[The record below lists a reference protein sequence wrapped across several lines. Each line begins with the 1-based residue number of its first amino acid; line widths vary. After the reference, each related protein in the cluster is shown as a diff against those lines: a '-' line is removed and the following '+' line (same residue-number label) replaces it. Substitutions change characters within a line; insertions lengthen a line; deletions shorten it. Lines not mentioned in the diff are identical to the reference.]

1 MPPWW
6 SGDRSPR
13 DVGNLGA
20 RARLVQTT
28 AAGKKLDTAED
39 GVTVREAKHAKLTT
53 KRKTKTPDA
62 PPEPEASDAEIF
74 DYFMKVGAEFKGQLQ
89 SCYDLRGK
97 GVEGNISIDP
107 GQIMLPGATCS
118 VSVSAKATS
127 SKAMLLTMTAHPRQD
142 NDKPMSFATLLGAF
156 RTLDVSVA
164 AEVGF
169 AAPQVLPD
177 IPDGLAEIASWELE
191 AKATARAEAKY
202 SGEYMQVSD
211 PTPRFYKQDEVRTLL
226 KRDFAQVRS
235 GETSKARAKQ
245 AACAFCNQNRQ
256 YFGEASYDS
265 FFGGHVGSG
274 KLIAQLERGVMAIYA
289 KALRDRRQPSSSESG
304 IIAVAYAHISDLQ
317 PFLESFP
324 FREYCSLRIW
334 GHRGEASAG
343 ISAEASFKAKMEI
356 GGAQQIGEG
365 MTGVELGDD
374 TEMETSLDE
383 QISAGV
389 SVGGSAKATL
399 VQVGGSI
406 KKTIYRYQ
414 SLTYLNGPARDSK
427 RQLVMTQDTTI
438 TYKQALLD
446 ALKLEVGVE
455 ASAHLGDRG
464 VEGGVGAELQPAW
477 ANQKY
482 NAMSYVSGV
491 AYWFSEG
498 DNPVLHDVGSG
509 YSLGQSCSLSN
520 ILALGAYNSSGELTL
535 KTDPA
540 TAAYCQALGR
550 RLGVT
555 GEQVKGFLQ
564 GGGLSMCE
572 ALSFDP
578 NLQPD
583 AVLIEASFSA
593 RPALKWRKTL
603 RGANTKQIDDFRGA
617 MIEAAKATRARS
629 LEAIRLRYRIADSA
643 NRDETK
649 FKLGFKLLGNGA
661 GIALSSVDR
670 AGSEGVVD
678 LATVWFNELARF
690 NTVKSR
696 NDADWLP
703 VTEAYERAVPPVA
716 LLSQ

>member
-6 SGDRSPR
+6 SGDRSQR

-20 RARLVQTT
+20 RARQVQTT
-28 AAGKKLDTAED
+28 AAGKKIETEEE
-39 GVTVREAKHAKLTT
+39 GVRVREAKHGKLTT
-53 KRKTKTPDA
+53 KRKVKTPDA

-89 SCYDLRGK
+89 SCYDINGK
-97 GVEGNISIDP
+97 GVEGNIAIDP
-107 GQIMLPGATCS
+107 GQIMLPGTTCS
-118 VSVSAKATS
+118 VEVSAKATS

-142 NDKPMSFATLLGAF
+142 NDKPMSFATLLGAY
-156 RTLDVSVA
+156 RTLDVSIA

-169 AAPQVLPD
+169 AAPEVLPE

-211 PTPRFYKQDEVRTLL
+211 PAPRFYKQDQVRTLL
-226 KRDFAQVRS
+226 KEDFAQVRS
-235 GETSKARAKQ
+235 GQTSKAKAKQ

-265 FFGGHVGSG
+265 FFGGHIGSS
-274 KLIAQLERGVMAIYA
+274 KLIKQVERGVMAIYA
-289 KALRDRRQPSSSESG
+289 KALKERRQPNASESAL
-304 IIAVAYAHISDLQ
+304 ISTAHAHISDLQ

-343 ISAEASFKAKMEI
+343 ISAEAKFEAKMEV
-356 GGAQQIGEG
+356 GGAQQFGES
-365 MTGVELGDD
+365 MTGVELDDD
-374 TEMETSLDE
+374 TEVETSIDE

-389 SVGGSAKATL
+389 SVGASAKATL

-414 SLTYLNGPARDSK
+414 SLTYLNGPIRDSK

-446 ALKLEVGVE
+446 ALKLEVEVE
-455 ASAHLGDRG
+455 GSAHHGEHG

-477 ANQKY
+477 ANKKY

-491 AYWFSEG
+491 AYWFSDG
-498 DNPVLHDVGSG
+498 DTPVLHEVGSG
-509 YSLGQSCSLSN
+509 YSLGQSCSLPN
-520 ILALGAYNSSGELTL
+520 ILALGTYNASGAMTL
-535 KTDPA
+535 KTDAA
-540 TAAYCQALGR
+540 TEAYCQALGR
-550 RLGVT
+550 RLGVE
-555 GEQVKGFLQ
+555 GKDVKFFLEN
-564 GGGLSMCE
+564 GGLMMCE

-578 NLQPD
+578 NLEPD

-593 RPALKWRKTL
+593 RPALKWRKV
-603 RGANTKQIDDFRGA
+603 RGTNTKQIDDFRGA
-617 MIEAAKATRARS
+617 MIEAGKGSRATA

-678 LATVWFNELARF
+678 LTSVWFNKLKEFNKVKAR
-690 NTVKSR
+690 NEEG
-696 NDADWLP
+696 WLP